1 VPTEKLTIKRNTVNE
16 SDMSRGITRNG
27 VKERCLL
34 DDPHSCVGS
43 DDPHSCVGSGD
54 SQPVSLIGM
63 HQFDEDLAIEVN

>member
-43 DDPHSCVGSGD
+43 GD